1 MRLHWGDPM
10 QVRVEMAGCR
20 RRSERRRPKA
30 MATFGQGFDKIMVDV
45 TDLSLEGLRLRSPVP
60 VLPGTRI
67 WLKLPL
73 LACREAVVRWCEG
86 AEIGCEF
93 ADPLH
98 PMMFETLTRAG
109 DAQATLMPGR
119 RDNDKVVARLA
130 LRPLP
135 TRD

>member
-1 MRLHWGDPM
+1 M
-10 QVRVEMAGCR
+10 QVSVEFRGCR

-30 MATFGQGFDKIMVDV
+30 MATFGQGFDKILVEV
-45 TDLSLEGLRLRSPVP
+45 TDLSLEGLRLTSPVA
-60 VLPGTRI
+60 VLPGTHI

-73 LACREAVVRWCEG
+73 LACREAVVRWCDGE
-86 AEIGCEF
+86 EMGCELVE
-93 ADPLH
+93 PLH